1 MSQNPTIES
10 VEEFLARGGQIQEIP
25 RGVSGEWENRFNA
38 PLKERNERL
47 KKLTFEQRKKTS
59 NVRDTG
65 VSSASE
71 PETQVEGPPNV

>member
-1 MSQNPTIES
+1 MSQNPTTET
-10 VEEFLARGGQIQEIP
+10 VEEYLARGGQIQEIP

-59 NVRDTG
+59 NVRDIG
-65 VSSASE
+65 VSTVSGSK
-71 PETQVEGPPNV
+71 V